1 MFIFSAPRALQPIS
15 EQGENTKDD
24 TNKVDDSDSNS
35 AADGDS
41 ESNSDIKEQ
50 ENSESKNHQS
60 VDSGYD
66 IYSDNKAIGDRGP
79 VQSRE
84 DYSACTK
91 LIEKFQEAVL
101 DNAVRIIQ
109 TAFKC
114 FRERRR
120 FLKLKKAATVIQRSV
135 RRWLQSRRSIGLSKF
150 QFAKP
155 NCEHDIET
163 QKNCFNPDELDRDI
177 TFSNIEGKDKTE
189 ERDSVDDT
197 YSSEGDRAVSLW
209 THDELTKDV
218 DGLPESPSEGNEQF
232 ENSFESLD
240 AGSLSGSADNLS
252 ETDMYIVQ
260 IEEISPTS
268 DADSLSL
275 ADSGIDMC
283 SDTIQE
289 VAIIDDCECS
299 KIDNTSPTS
308 SDTAVKIVVSHRK

>member
-1 MFIFSAPRALQPIS
+1 M
-15 EQGENTKDD
+15 
-24 TNKVDDSDSNS
+24 
-35 AADGDS
+35 
-41 ESNSDIKEQ
+41 
-50 ENSESKNHQS
+50 
-60 VDSGYD
+60 DSGYD
-66 IYSDNKAIGDRGP
+66 IFSDNNAIGDRGP
-79 VQSRE
+79 VKSKE

-109 TAFKC
+109 AAFKR
-114 FRERRR
+114 FMERRR

-135 RRWLQSRRSIGLSKF
+135 RRWLQLRHSNGLPKLQS
-150 QFAKP
+150 AKP
-155 NCEHDIET
+155 DCEHDIET

-177 TFSNIEGKDKTE
+177 AFIHIGGKDKTE

-197 YSSEGDRAVSLW
+197 YSSEGDRAESPW
-209 THDELTKDV
+209 THDELAKDV
-218 DGLPESPSEGNEQF
+218 DGLPESPSEANERF

-252 ETDMYIVQ
+252 ETDMCIVQ
-260 IEEISPTS
+260 SEETSPTN
-268 DADSLSL
+268 DPDSLSL

-299 KIDNTSPTS
+299 KIDNTSSTS
-308 SDTAVKIVVSHRK
+308 SDTAVEIVVSHHK